1 MKKILHLQ
9 TLALLSGVQNFS
21 LHLLQGL
28 SGSEYKKVMASS
40 VHGPLVAE
48 CGKLEIKHIPIR
60 AMKRELGLHDLYAF
74 LQILFILKCGKYD
87 VVHTH
92 TSKAGLLGRLAARLA
107 KVPLVIHTSHGMPFQ
122 EGQSRLAYK
131 LYMFLEKLGNKW
143 CDYVVYVNDS
153 DRIRSLELGLIRPE
167 QAKTIYNAI
176 PPDLS
181 LNLGKINET
190 RKLPPEGEVLIGSTL
205 RFSRQKNVLDITRAA
220 IAACKRCSRLKFALL
235 GEGEDLQLCRAMVQS
250 HGLSGRIMFP
260 GWDKNIEPWLELF
273 DAFILYS
280 RWEAMPFSII
290 EAMQSGLP
298 VIGSDIPSICELVDE
313 ETGYIVPLDDLVALE
328 DLLVKLGEDFTQAY
342 AKGKRGAEKIR
353 QKSDYQTMVS
363 AYEALYNTE
372 VVR

>member
-21 LHLLQGL
+21 LHLLKGL
-28 SGSEYKKVMASS
+28 PDTEYQKVLASS
-40 VHGPLVAE
+40 PHGPLVAE
-48 CGKLEIKHIPIR
+48 CAKLGIKHLPIR

-74 LQILFILKCGKYD
+74 LQILIILKRGKYD

-92 TSKAGLLGRLAARLA
+92 TSKAGLLGRLAAMLMNI
-107 KVPLVIHTSHGMPFQ
+107 PLVIHTSHGMPFQ

-131 LYMFLEKLGNKW
+131 FYMFLEKLGNKW
-143 CDYVVYVNDS
+143 CDYAVYVNDS
-153 DRIRSLELGLIRPE
+153 DRIRSLELGLVSQV
-167 QAKTIYNAI
+167 QAKTVYNAI

-181 LNLGKINET
+181 LNLSKINES

-205 RFSRQKNVLDITRAA
+205 RFSRQKNVLDLTRAA

-250 HGLSGRIMFP
+250 HGLSGRILFP
-260 GWDKNIEPWLELF
+260 GWDRNIEPWLELF

-298 VIGSDIPSICELVDE
+298 VIGSDIPSICELVDD
-313 ETGYIVPLDDLVALE
+313 ETGYIVPLDNLAALE
-328 DLLVKLGEDFTQAY
+328 DLLVQLGEDFTKAY
-342 AKGKRGAEKIR
+342 AKGKRGAEKIKL
-353 QKSDYQTMVS
+353 KSDYQTMVS
-363 AYEALYNTE
+363 AYQAIYDTEAG
-372 VVR
+372 R